1 MNSSI
6 RWFVSTNSYNW
17 TSVALW
23 VYYYNFILTCVDA
36 KVNAPALFLLF
47 FNFFAISFKFLIDF
61 AIFPVS
67 DESFNYWAY
76 I

>member
-36 KVNAPALFLLF
+36 KVNAPASFLLL
-47 FNFFAISFKFLIDF
+47 FNFFAFDF
-61 AIFPVS
+61 AIFPIS